1 MKASA
6 EYGILSAFFTPGRL
20 AQLVRALPSHGRGH
34 WSESSS
40 AHPSKRRF
48 PCKSFTTGKVFLLKR
63 RAANKPDSVH
73 TPCGVLRSFLYAIN
87 PESHGILDGANRAGR
102 PFDPLFDL
110 APRRVC
116 PARGVSAAPVS
127 SYLTFSPLRSSL
139 GRSFRSGLRP
149 YSLAPALGIS
159 SSLRE
164 LFAVYFLWHFPSRT
178 IAVRPPPLTSGSSAL
193 RSPDFPLPYGS
204 DRSLAR
210 RFRRNCQ
217 ISRYRM
223 RPHIVQ
229 ATRPALW
236 STS

>member
-1 MKASA
+1 MA
-6 EYGILSAFFTPGRL
+6 
-20 AQLVRALPSHGRGH
+20 
-34 WSESSS
+34 
-40 AHPSKRRF
+40 
-48 PCKSFTTGKVFLLKR
+48 SFTAPTE
-63 RAANKPDSVH
+63 RAARSIPYLIL
-73 TPCGVLRSFLYAIN
+73 LRGGFAL
-87 PESHGILDGANRAGR
+87 RAA
-102 PFDPLFDL
+102 FQ
-110 APRRVC
+110 PRRWSLT
-116 PARGVSAAPVS
+116 PPFHHSGARLVV
-127 SYLTFSPLRSSL
+127 
-139 GRSFRSGLRP
+139 RSGLRP

-164 LFAVYFLWHFPSRT
+164 LFAVYSLWHFPSRT

-193 RSPDFPLPYGS
+193 RSPDFPLPCGS

-236 STS
+236 STSCDTLGGWTRWQPSHTPSCVSVTTTGHLFVRRRS

>member
-1 MKASA
+1 MQDSLQK
-6 EYGILSAFFTPGRL
+6 LSPGR
-20 AQLVRALPSHGRGH
+20 
-34 WSESSS
+34 
-40 AHPSKRRF
+40 
-48 PCKSFTTGKVFLLKR
+48 VFLLKR

-73 TPCGVLRSFLYAIN
+73 TPCDVLRSFLYAIN

-116 PARGVSAAPVS
+116 PARGVSAAPVV
-127 SYLTFSPLRSSL
+127 SYTALSPLRS
-139 GRSFRSGLRP
+139 GFP
-149 YSLAPALGIS
+149 
-159 SSLRE
+159 
-164 LFAVYFLWHFPSRT
+164 LFAVYFLWHFPSRG
-178 IAVRPPPLTSGSSAL
+178 IAPRLPSLTGGSSAL
-193 RSPDFPLPYGS
+193 RSPDFPLPLSS

-229 ATRPALW
+229 ATSPALW
-236 STS
+236 STSCDTLGGWTRWQPSHTPSCVSVTTTGQRLVRRRS

>member
-1 MKASA
+1 MQDSLRK
-6 EYGILSAFFTPGRL
+6 LSP
-20 AQLVRALPSHGRGH
+20 
-34 WSESSS
+34 
-40 AHPSKRRF
+40 
-48 PCKSFTTGKVFLLKR
+48 GKVFLLKR

-116 PARGVSAAPVS
+116 PARVVSAAPVS
-127 SYLTFSPLRSSL
+127 SCLALSLSPLRATCS
-139 GRSFRSGLRP
+139 
-149 YSLAPALGIS
+149 
-159 SSLRE
+159 
-164 LFAVYFLWHFPSRT
+164 LWHFPSRR
-178 IAVRPPPLTSGSSAL
+178 IARRPPPLTDGSSAL
-193 RSPDFPLPYGS
+193 RSPDFPLPRGS

-229 ATRPALW
+229 ATSPALW
-236 STS
+236 STSCDTLGGWTRWQPSHTPSCVSATTTGQRLVRRRS

>member
-1 MKASA
+1 MQDSLRK
-6 EYGILSAFFTPGRL
+6 LSP
-20 AQLVRALPSHGRGH
+20 
-34 WSESSS
+34 
-40 AHPSKRRF
+40 
-48 PCKSFTTGKVFLLKR
+48 GKVFLLKR

-149 YSLAPALGIS
+149 YSLAPALGIA

-193 RSPDFPLPYGS
+193 RSPDFPLPCGS

-236 STS
+236 STSCDTLGGWTRWQPSHTPSWVSVTTTGHLFVRRRS